1 VSQQRQQLVDLVA
14 GRAFLDRVRAGR
26 PTAVELMDDLTKRLP
41 DGTYLEKFSIEDN
54 RMLLIGLSNEA
65 SALPGRLEGS
75 KLWRTPALTGAV
87 QPDPRTNKDRF
98 TLTADL
104 ALSAAARS
112 QEPARADAP

>member
-1 VSQQRQQLVDLVA
+1 
-14 GRAFLDRVRAGR
+14 
-26 PTAVELMDDLTKRLP
+26 
-41 DGTYLEKFSIEDN
+41 
-54 RMLLIGLSNEA
+54 MLLIGLSNEA

-104 ALSAAARS
+104 ALSPAVSAEVPSNAS
-112 QEPARADAP
+112 AQEPSRADSP